1 MKQFDSFFRSMLPR
15 IPGILLAC
23 LLLFA
28 SCGGDDSSDDSYAAV
43 ESASFTFDETESA
56 NNAVRVMANGA
67 WQVYWE
73 PASAAVTVAP
83 SSGNGN
89 GTFYVKDMPK
99 GTSVKVGVRT
109 AAGKASGKTI
119 TVTRAAAPAEV
130 TLTVA
135 PADMR
140 FNPTGTN
147 RVTVTSNA
155 AWTASCPNPALKF
168 SPVSGTGDGTITITD
183 APEGVRCTL
192 TVTAGEGS
200 GAKTG
205 TCEIAFAGT
214 AGYRWAELPATPAD
228 MTDKKIHTFW
238 ASTVTS
244 GQYLRNYTYCYD
256 TQRHC
261 PLWIAHP
268 QHACYQEGGTTR
280 PATDPWTRDPSMT
293 ETEQAIIYPLQVG
306 NYVRAMSLYTE
317 SIDKQWIRGHMLA
330 SSYRGCDDKNN
341 PAEINTQ
348 TFYPGNISPQGRTA
362 FDKVWGDAEK
372 RILDRYVCSD
382 TLYCV
387 SGAYFENDDMV
398 ARDASCWNGSGDS
411 RVRYYVPE
419 YSKECIVPTHYYKLL
434 LRTRSGN
441 LRKPVQ
447 ECSASE
453 LKAVGFWFEHADQI
467 GGSSSPTLDKSYLR
481 SVKWI
486 EEKTGFTF
494 FPDVPDEVK
503 GREPVPAE
511 WGF

>member
-15 IPGILLAC
+15 ISGILLAC

-99 GTSVKVGVRT
+99 GSSVKVGVRT

-244 GQYLRNYTYCYD
+244 GQL
-256 TQRHC
+256 H
-261 PLWIAHP
+261 
-268 QHACYQEGGTTR
+268 
-280 PATDPWTRDPSMT
+280 
-293 ETEQAIIYPLQVG
+293 
-306 NYVRAMSLYTE
+306 
-317 SIDKQWIRGHMLA
+317 
-330 SSYRGCDDKNN
+330 
-341 PAEINTQ
+341 
-348 TFYPGNISPQGRTA
+348 
-362 FDKVWGDAEK
+362 
-372 RILDRYVCSD
+372 
-382 TLYCV
+382 
-387 SGAYFENDDMV
+387 
-398 ARDASCWNGSGDS
+398 
-411 RVRYYVPE
+411 
-419 YSKECIVPTHYYKLL
+419 LL
-434 LRTRSGN
+434 LRYAASLPVVDRSSAARLLSGG
-441 LRKPVQ
+441 RYYAPCYGPVD
-447 ECSASE
+447 A
-453 LKAVGFWFEHADQI
+453 
-467 GGSSSPTLDKSYLR
+467 R
-481 SVKWI
+481 SFDDRDGAGHHLSVA
-486 EEKTGFTF
+486 
-494 FPDVPDEVK
+494 
-503 GREPVPAE
+503 GR
-511 WGF
+511 

>member
-73 PASAAVTVAP
+73 PASVAVTVAP

-140 FNPTGTN
+140 FNPRGTN
-147 RVTVTSNA
+147 RITVTSNA

-228 MTDKKIHTFW
+228 MTDKKIYTHW
-238 ASTVTS
+238 ATTVTTK
-244 GQYLRNYTYCYD
+244 QYLRNYTYCYD
-256 TQRHC
+256 TRRHQ

-268 QHACYQEGGTTR
+268 QHACYSEGGTTR
-280 PATDPWTRDPSMT
+280 PDKDPWSADPEMT
-293 ETEQAIIYPLQVG
+293 DAEQAIIYPTNGSTNSVVSGEG
-306 NYVRAMSLYTE
+306 NDGY
-317 SIDKQWIRGHMLA
+317 QWQRGHLLA
-330 SSYRGCDDKNN
+330 SSYRGCGDKFN
-341 PAEINTQ
+341 PAEINKQ
-348 TFYPGNISPQGRTA
+348 TFYSSNISAQVMDNNSV
-362 FDKVWGDAEK
+362 FQKLWGKAEWK
-372 RILDRYVCSD
+372 ILDDYVCAD

-387 SGAYFENDDMV
+387 SGVYFENDNRTAM
-398 ARDASCWNGSGDS
+398 DASWINSSNWVGHRTGYAKT
-411 RVRYYVPE
+411 V
-419 YSKECIVPTHYYKLL
+419 IVPTHFYKLL
-434 LRTRSGN
+434 LRTKSGVS
-441 LRKPVQ
+441 KKAIQ
-447 ECSASE
+447 ECAPSE
-453 LKAVGFWFEHADQI
+453 LKAVGFWFENSDEGDATFGRAQM
-467 GGSSSPTLDKSYLR
+467 K
-481 SVKWI
+481 SVKEI

-494 FPDVPDEVK
+494 FPDVDESVK
-503 GREPVPAE
+503 ATYNPAE